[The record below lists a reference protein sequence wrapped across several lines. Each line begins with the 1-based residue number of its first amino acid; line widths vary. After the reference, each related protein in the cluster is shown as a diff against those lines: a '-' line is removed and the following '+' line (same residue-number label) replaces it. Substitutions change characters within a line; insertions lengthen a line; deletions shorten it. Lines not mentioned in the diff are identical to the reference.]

1 MVPIAQAESDRPLV
15 PINYSQECGHS
26 SSSRPAQ
33 RTHADQTELPHHL
46 TDISAMSTFRYILS
60 QQELSVRVLE
70 LTGEIV
76 KMNPAHY
83 TVW

>member
-1 MVPIAQAESDRPLV
+1 MCAASLLRLWAGRQAGGLIPVSL
-15 PINYSQECGHS
+15 
-26 SSSRPAQ
+26 
-33 RTHADQTELPHHL
+33 ADT
-46 TDISAMSTFRYILS
+46 SAMSTFRYILS
-60 QQELSVRVLE
+60 QQELSKRVLE

>member
-1 MVPIAQAESDRPLV
+1 VCAASLDDAEQAGGLIPVSL
-15 PINYSQECGHS
+15 
-26 SSSRPAQ
+26 
-33 RTHADQTELPHHL
+33 ADT
-46 TDISAMSTFRYILS
+46 SAMSTFRYILS
-60 QQELSVRVLE
+60 QQELSKRVLE